1 MKKRI
6 LALMLIGVMAF
17 TACGNKNT
25 EETTTDQVEDTAE
38 DAEEETEDDT
48 ADEESTEADVP
59 VTDDTVEDLGI
70 DAFLTAGDY
79 KGIEVAKADV
89 TVADEDVDAQIE
101 TNLSS

>member
-38 DAEEETEDDT
+38 DAE
-48 ADEESTEADVP
+48 
-59 VTDDTVEDLGI
+59 I
-70 DAFLTAGDY
+70 KII
-79 KGIEVAKADV
+79 KGHKRG
-89 TVADEDVDAQIE
+89 
-101 TNLSS
+101 